1 MAALLVGLSIMAVV
15 MTMAMP
21 VWSTA
26 AKRAREDELVF
37 RGEQH
42 AHAIALYQRKHANAL
57 PPSIDV
63 LVNERFLRRKYLDPI
78 TGGEFQALTGAVGQA
93 TPEWAGQDGEVR
105 QDGRRTAGPWRRG
118 ADRRRGRTGLPAG
131 PAGGTG
137 ADGRAGRPSAG
148 HSAPAAASSASPARA
163 PRNRSAYTT
172 DAAPTT
178 SGRSSPSSASCRPAR
193 SRRRAGRPGPAR
205 ARRPCG
211 RARHRPGSGIN
222 RPAGGP
228 GSFRPPTGDG
238 RGFRPAPA
246 GSSVGRSRQTLPSAS
261 ITASWN
267 VGRTSVMASPVRDGC
282 TRFVSSTT

>member
-1 MAALLVGLSIMAVV
+1 MLTPSRSTSAACQR
-15 MTMAMP
+15 
-21 VWSTA
+21 A
-26 AKRAREDELVF
+26 AAQHRRPGQRTVPAPQISRPDYRRRISGADRRRRPGDARSG
-37 RGEQH
+37 RG
-42 AHAIALYQRKHANAL
+42 R
-57 PPSIDV
+57 
-63 LVNERFLRRKYLDPI
+63 
-78 TGGEFQALTGAVGQA
+78 TGRCA
-93 TPEWAGQDGEVR
+93 R
-105 QDGRRTAGPWRRG
+105 DGRRTAGPWRRG
-118 ADRRRGRTGLPAG
+118 ADRRRGRTGTASRSG
-131 PAGGTG
+131 RWDGCG
-137 ADGRAGRPSAG
+137 DGRAGRPSAG

-193 SRRRAGRPGPAR
+193 SRRRAGRPGPR
-205 ARRPCG
+205 GRGG
-211 RARHRPGSGIN
+211 RAGERGTGPGSGIN

-282 TRFVSSTT
+282 TRFVSSAT